1 MDRCLHARMTN
12 DRRREGVNSQE
23 PLIMIG
29 EVTIMIAEL
38 TLMIEE
44 TQVS

>member
-1 MDRCLHARMTN
+1 MTN

-29 EVTIMIAEL
+29 EVTIMIEEL

-44 TQVS
+44 LTII